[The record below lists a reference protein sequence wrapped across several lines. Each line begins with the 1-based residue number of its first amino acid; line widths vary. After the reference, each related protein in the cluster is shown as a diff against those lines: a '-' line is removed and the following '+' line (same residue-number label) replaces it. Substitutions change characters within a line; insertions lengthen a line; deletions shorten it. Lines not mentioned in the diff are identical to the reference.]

1 MLVSKMKEVAE
12 LLGLSLGQF
21 FKLEECA
28 QDEIFWLDENGLNS
42 ISLEDKDV
50 DDFDNSFL
58 LVKLITGDSKITCV
72 AEWKST
78 IAKN

>member
-1 MLVSKMKEVAE
+1 MNKMKEVAE

-21 FKLEECA
+21 FKL
-28 QDEIFWLDENGLNS
+28 DENGLNS
-42 ISLEDKDV
+42 INLEDKEV

-58 LVKLITGDSKITCV
+58 LVKLITGDSKITYV